1 MDTQDTNYKKYQ
13 KLVEGKNINSQSLLA
28 TDYLNHFNEIHML
41 LGMIADMPDCLEDIL
56 EWEPLSYQDH
66 FRFSVFQD
74 KDLAIEAYNHTP
86 EKFKTPFENCVS
98 EMNELLQTTIL
109 EAETS
114 IKNQQI
120 DLLNS
125 LVGDYTPKM
134 EKLIEKCSSIINSKE
149 ITAQQDVI
157 DDYFDDEN
165 IETDANDQ
173 SAIDDL
179 FDWVATG
186 STLKTEF
193 FYFFNTAHHKKF
205 IVNLFKINVLELF
218 IPWI

>member
-13 KLVEGKNINSQSLLA
+13 KLVEGKNINPQSLLA

-56 EWEPLSYQDH
+56 EWEPMSYQDH
-66 FRFSVFQD
+66 FRYSVFQD
-74 KDLAIEAYNHTP
+74 KDLAIDAYNHTP
-86 EKFKTPFENCVS
+86 EKFRTPFENCVS
-98 EMNELLQTTIL
+98 EMDELLQRTIL
-109 EAETS
+109 EAETT

-120 DLLNS
+120 DVLNS
-125 LVGDYTPKM
+125 LVGGYTPKM
-134 EKLIEKCSSIINSKE
+134 EKLIEKCSAIINSKE
-149 ITAQQDVI
+149 ITTQQDVI

-179 FDWVATG
+179 FD
-186 STLKTEF
+186 
-193 FYFFNTAHHKKF
+193 
-205 IVNLFKINVLELF
+205 
-218 IPWI
+218 